1 MYFFIK
7 KIRIVKIKDIVYNVK
22 EEVEWIKMAKIIA
35 IANQKGGV
43 GKTTTAINLSAA
55 LVEQKQKV
63 LLVDIDPQGNSTRG
77 VGFDNDMIRVSIYH
91 LLMNEKDVSECISS
105 TQFDNLDLIPANIDL
120 AGADFELATAK
131 DNKQFRLKNQLDK
144 IKNQYDY
151 IVIDCPPSL
160 GLLSMNALVASNGVL
175 IPVQCEYYA
184 LEGLVQL
191 LATIRRIQGSLNK
204 KLYIEG
210 VLLTMYDSRTKLAN
224 EVAIEVRKFFKE
236 RVYNVSVP
244 RNIKICEAQSRGKPV
259 IYFDKNSSGAKA
271 YLELSKELLEN
282 AKKRK

>member
-1 MYFFIK
+1 
-7 KIRIVKIKDIVYNVK
+7 
-22 EEVEWIKMAKIIA
+22 MAKIIA

-55 LVEQKQKV
+55 LVANKKRV

-77 VGFDNDMIRVSIYH
+77 VGFDNDMITVSIYH
-91 LLMNEKDVSECISS
+91 VLLNLKDIRECISS
-105 TQFDNLDLIPANIDL
+105 TQFDGLDLIPATIDV
-120 AGADFELATAK
+120 AAADFELATAEE
-131 DNKQFRLKNQLDK
+131 NKQYRLKDQLRK
-144 IKNQYDY
+144 IRDEYDY
-151 IVIDCPPSL
+151 IIIDCPPSL
-160 GLLSMNALVASNGVL
+160 GLLSTNALVAANGVL

-204 KLYIEG
+204 KLFIEG

-236 RVYNVSVP
+236 RVYNVSIP

-259 IYFDKNSSGAKA
+259 IFFDKNSSGAKA
-271 YLELSKELLEN
+271 YFELSKELLDN

>member
-1 MYFFIK
+1 
-7 KIRIVKIKDIVYNVK
+7 
-22 EEVEWIKMAKIIA
+22 MAKIIA

-204 KLYIEG
+204 KLYIEHLG
-210 VLLTMYDSRTKLAN
+210 HIDFSFAPFQCDDTELCLRAWLSGLKVGW
-224 EVAIEVRKFFKE
+224 
-236 RVYNVSVP
+236 YNAGFESMIAGGM
-244 RNIKICEAQSRGKPV
+244 RIWNKGLMGFQEIKNRGKLYEMYRDSLEEV
-259 IYFDKNSSGAKA
+259 TSLVEKA
-271 YLELSKELLEN
+271 NKTIDD
-282 AKKRK
+282 